1 MSEKLISEKWLC
13 EYLDGYDVGALV
25 KGDLGAFTMLNNF
38 RVALMEAPAA
48 DAVEVST
55 IQAWLYEIAGNNIN
69 TEKERQ
75 FSEFCEELISRLD
88 GLRNFARERS
98 CNGAVWRLDNDDI

>member
-38 RVALMEAPAA
+38 RVALMEAPAV
-48 DAVEVST
+48 DAVEVVRCKECFYHKDSCF
-55 IQAWLYEIAGNNIN
+55 AGEGNIYCDVHM
-69 TEKERQ
+69 KYFPKDGFCSSGERR
-75 FSEFCEELISRLD
+75 EE
-88 GLRNFARERS
+88 NAEE
-98 CNGAVWRLDNDDI
+98 NP

>member
-38 RVALMEAPAA
+38 RVALMEAPAV
-48 DAVEVST
+48 DAVEVVRCGDCRYYH
-55 IQAWLYEIAGNNIN
+55 QYYLGKF
-69 TEKERQ
+69 KEEATGWGR
-75 FSEFCEELISRLD
+75 CNLISADTDMAVGDYCSYGER
-88 GLRNFARERS
+88 RE
-98 CNGAVWRLDNDDI
+98 DNEAD